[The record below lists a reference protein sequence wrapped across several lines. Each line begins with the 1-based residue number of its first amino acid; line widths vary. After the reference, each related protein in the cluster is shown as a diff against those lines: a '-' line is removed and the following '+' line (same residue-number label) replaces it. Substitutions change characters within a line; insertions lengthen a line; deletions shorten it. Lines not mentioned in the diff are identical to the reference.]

1 MRLIRHLNTEAEP
14 RPATALAIGNF
25 DGLHRGHQALIRAV
39 CARADEL
46 LPALMC
52 FEPLPATFFRPE
64 QPVLRL
70 LNRRDKLRLCRR
82 YGLEQVYMLRFDRAF
97 AALSPEA
104 FVSEV
109 VVAGAGAKQ
118 VVVGDDFRFGA
129 RAAGDITRLRE
140 LGEEHGFGVQVIDEI
155 NEDGIRISSS
165 AVRQAMAE
173 GELQRVRQLLGRAYA
188 ISGLVLR
195 GRQLGRQLGFP
206 TVNIRPPD
214 PPALAGILAVRVSGE
229 GLDRHPGV
237 ASLGL
242 RPTVGGTNWL
252 LEVHLFDF
260 DGTLYGQHLNVEF
273 VEYLRPEQSFASL
286 EELTRQMHED
296 ARQARAALGMNP
308 ET

>member
-129 RAAGDITRLRE
+129 RASGDITRLRE

>member
-1 MRLIRHLNTEAEP
+1 MRLIRHLNTEADT

-39 CARADEL
+39 CARADEM

-52 FEPLPATFFRPE
+52 FEPLPATFFRPG

-70 LNRRDKLRLCRR
+70 LNRRDKIRLCRR
-82 YGLEQVYMLRFDRAF
+82 YGLEQLYMLRFDRAF

-104 FVSEV
+104 FVSEI
-109 VVAGAGAKQ
+109 VVAGAGARQ

-129 RAAGDITRLRE
+129 RAAGDIVRLRE
-140 LGEEHGFGVQVIDEI
+140 LGQTHGFEVQVIEAI
-155 NEDGIRISSS
+155 NEDEARISSS
-165 AVRQAMAE
+165 AVRQAMAA
-173 GELQRVRQLLGRAYA
+173 GDLPLVRQLLGRAYA
-188 ISGLVLR
+188 ISGRVLR

-206 TVNIRPPD
+206 TVNIRPPE

-229 GLDRHPGV
+229 GLNRHPGV

-286 EELTRQMHED
+286 EDLTRQMHVD
-296 ARQARAALGMNP
+296 ARQARVTLGLNP